1 VLVDLQQRKEYD
13 FLRYNQEAYF
23 QKYGASVLFQY
34 APKTDTL
41 AVLVLLTVLLNYFSW
56 WAQKQKWQR
65 VANRLIQAT
74 VEDWTPS
81 QGGTAESKLLREQ
94 ALEELAKITAAEEEQ
109 QQTNS
114 TAGGKKVAKLSA
126 KEKKAKELEALKPIV
141 EALVHEM
148 KDFGAGF
155 HQPTWKDLLS
165 VKMVYWPIYIYQGAW
180 WQTKYFIRRL
190 QKKELN
196 DEEKL
201 VLTERA
207 VGPVAWELAGEE
219 ERQGMVNRELW
230 ITENLAEYKEE
241 QEVKTWSK
249 ADQKMYAKMKKKGT
263 SGSFL
268 KED

>member
-1 VLVDLQQRKEYD
+1 MRYD
-13 FLRYNQEAYF
+13 QEAYVM
-23 QKYGASVLFQY
+23 KYGSSVLFHY

-41 AVLVLLTVLLNYFSW
+41 AVLILLTALINYFSW

-74 VEDWTPS
+74 LEEWTPS

-94 ALEELAKITAAEEEQ
+94 ALEELAKQQEQ
-109 QQTNS
+109 QTDEPPPQT
-114 TAGGKKVAKLSA
+114 GGKKAVKVSA
-126 KEKKAKELEALKPIV
+126 REKKAKEVEALRPIV

-155 HQPTWKDLLS
+155 HQPTWRDLLS
-165 VKMVYWPIYIYQGAW
+165 VKLVSWSVFTAPHAVL
-180 WQTKYFIRRL
+180 WQFMYLLRRL

-196 DEEKL
+196 DEERR

-219 ERQGMVNRELW
+219 ERERMIKRELW
-230 ITENLAEYKEE
+230 ILQNLAEYQEE
-241 QEVKTWSK
+241 QEMKTWSK
-249 ADQKMYAKMKKKGT
+249 SEQKMHAKMKRKGQG
-263 SGSFL
+263 GSYP